1 MQTFEE
7 RRELIEAEAEKVA
20 GGKRR
25 FDPKKDLT
33 EEEQKELEELQ
44 KRLARED

>member
-1 MQTFEE
+1 M
-7 RRELIEAEAEKVA
+7 RNRALNEAEAEKIA

-33 EEEQKELEELQ
+33 EEEQRELEELQ
-44 KRLARED
+44 RRLARED